1 MPMDKM
7 KMVIKFFKVGLFQCS
22 LTSLIIEVFLVV
34 FLDFTIGNSNDHSV
48 SDVLQRSNERY
59 H

>member
-34 FLDFTIGNSNDHSV
+34 FLDYTIGNSNDHSV
-48 SDVLQRSNERY
+48 SDVL
-59 H
+59 